1 MFYSLIKA
9 CLYVFFAHKEY
20 ISSFCLSL
28 AYMYPPLLQGE
39 EGAPEDPGQ
48 EAAKQH
54 QRSQEPGQ
62 RQG

>member
-1 MFYSLIKA
+1 M
-9 CLYVFFAHKEY
+9 
-20 ISSFCLSL
+20 ISSFCLSV